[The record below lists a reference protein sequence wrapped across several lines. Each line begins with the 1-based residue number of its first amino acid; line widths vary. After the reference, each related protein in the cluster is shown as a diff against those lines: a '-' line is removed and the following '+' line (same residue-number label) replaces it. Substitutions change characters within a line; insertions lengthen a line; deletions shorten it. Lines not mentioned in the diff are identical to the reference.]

1 MPSVSAGTPDCIP
14 ANRPATAALRVCDR
28 RAASGDIAEAGSQR
42 LQRVQISSR
51 ACLATHRQRCARASP
66 QVATR
71 QHVEE
76 RHERDKAEQGPRQL
90 RTAPDL
96 TAGRQVNPYED
107 HGDGMEETDQELE
120 DLLHYL
126 NLPGGAAGA
135 CPVPALGCQERA
147 AVRRR
152 YAVFAGPADEE
163 PGAPSVT
170 PCAAGSQV
178 RRTSSCRGE
187 GCPGHQAQVAGQRLP
202 GARSGFS
209 ARSLI
214 TERDQPTGGS
224 RACNRRYRASGYRVL
239 GQRWRPEQL
248 ICRLGVSQ
256 RSRRFSG
263 GSRSPR

>member
-1 MPSVSAGTPDCIP
+1 MPSVSAGPPDCIP
-14 ANRPATAALRVCDR
+14 ANRPATAALRARDR

-51 ACLATHRQRCARASP
+51 ACRAAHRQRCARASP

-96 TAGRQVNPYED
+96 TAGRQVNPYEY

-126 NLPGGAAGA
+126 NLPGAPRAPARSVRLGARKG
-135 CPVPALGCQERA
+135 PQ
-147 AVRRR
+147 
-152 YAVFAGPADEE
+152 FAGGTRSSPD
-163 PGAPSVT
+163 PRTKSPAPSVT
-170 PCAAGSQV
+170 PCAARSQV

-202 GARSGFS
+202 GAPFGFP

-224 RACNRRYRASGYRVL
+224 RACNRRSARLAGKKARSFTAHPNEHSARRSVRV
-239 GQRWRPEQL
+239 R
-248 ICRLGVSQ
+248 
-256 RSRRFSG
+256 
-263 GSRSPR
+263 GSR